1 MLVLILLCYGT
12 EAYRTTA
19 RWLHCTH
26 RTSARCLETGARAAA
41 RKSRGR
47 ARDGTVR
54 VYSCLIYNE
63 ARLYA
68 MGVKAWRASFR
79 TRMHQCP

>member
-12 EAYRTTA
+12 EAYRTTV
-19 RWLHCTH
+19 RWLHWH
-26 RTSARCLETGARAAA
+26 PSVRAPVVWRRERAAA
-41 RKSRGR
+41 RSI
-47 ARDGTVR
+47 R

-79 TRMHQCP
+79 TRMHHCP